1 MKKQIKNYLFLIGI
15 RVLACNMPTY
25 FIFIKRGEFM
35 DYKLIKSSND
45 DIEKL
50 IDYKKK
56 TIFEYAKDLSENE
69 INKINN
75 YVKNNVPKLLNNYSN
90 IVVDDKVVG
99 CLLLTD
105 KDDGTLLDEIYL
117 EEKYRNK
124 GIGTNI
130 IKEVINNNDIIYL
143 WVYKENVQTI
153 SLYKKL
159 GFNVIEETE
168 SRYYMKYSK

>member
-143 WVYKENVQTI
+143 WVYKENVQAI

>member
-1 MKKQIKNYLFLIGI
+1 
-15 RVLACNMPTY
+15 
-25 FIFIKRGEFM
+25 M
-35 DYKLIKSSND
+35 DYKLIKSSNN

-75 YVKNNVPKLLNNYSN
+75 YVENEVPKLLNNYSN
-90 IVVDDKVVG
+90 IVVGNKVVG
-99 CLLLTD
+99 CLLLTY
-105 KDDGTLLDEIYL
+105 KDDGILLDEIYL
-117 EEKYRNK
+117 EEEYRNK

-130 IKEVINNNDIIYL
+130 IKEVISNNDIIYL
-143 WVYKENVQTI
+143 WVYKENIQAI

-159 GFNVIEETE
+159 GFNVIEETK

>member
-1 MKKQIKNYLFLIGI
+1 MKKNIPKMPQYLGCGYWSLTF
-15 RVLACNMPTY
+15 N
-25 FIFIKRGEFM
+25 KRGEFM

-143 WVYKENVQTI
+143 WVYKENVQAI

>member
-1 MKKQIKNYLFLIGI
+1 MAQYLGCGAWSLTF
-15 RVLACNMPTY
+15 N
-25 FIFIKRGEFM
+25 KRGEFM

-90 IVVDDKVVG
+90 IVVDNKVVG

-117 EEKYRNK
+117 EEEYRNK

-143 WVYKENVQTI
+143 WVYKENIQSI

>member
-1 MKKQIKNYLFLIGI
+1 MN
-15 RVLACNMPTY
+15 
-25 FIFIKRGEFM
+25 
-35 DYKLIKSSND
+35 YKLIKSSND

-130 IKEVINNNDIIYL
+130 LKEVINNNDIIYL
-143 WVYKENVQTI
+143 WVYKENLHAI

-159 GFNVIEETE
+159 GFFVIEETE

>member
-90 IVVDDKVVG
+90 IVVDNKVVG

-143 WVYKENVQTI
+143 WVYKENVQAI